1 MSTPAIILSSS
12 ALMCGEP
19 PGLVEPKLILPGC
32 ALASASSSPSVLA
45 GTLGCTTTML
55 GVLATTVTGAKSFTA
70 S

>member
-1 MSTPAIILSSS
+1 MLRCPEVPLPPLAKST
-12 ALMCGEP
+12 
-19 PGLVEPKLILPGC
+19 LPGC
-32 ALASASSSPSVLA
+32 ALASASSSPNVLA